1 MFTQFITI
9 LIIVSIIGCIL
20 YGRRLIKTEKVDAVF
35 GNPERAKGG
44 THWIIV
50 GSGAILLIW
59 LYYSWDIAKGFYPKS
74 ANELCQVAKVNEALL
89 GLKYQFPIEEREFKS
104 TSIIKIENKN
114 LQKITAEVQSS
125 PDLTNQ
131 QKINLVRFIDKT
143 KRLIPLLTNE
153 DLIEIETKQKLN
165 EITGKIN
172 LLSENFKKTD
182 YPFETEE
189 ELNTRLQA
197 VKEQGGWGIT
207 KIDSGTGS
215 IENTIEVPLV
225 AATKKGLKF
234 SAAAEE
240 LKIID
245 EEFFKLRNH
254 NPQFKTSIKELKDE
268 IKTYRKNLNDN
279 EEVASNYAKNIVK
292 IARRIEFASIY
303 PPNALNG
310 MQNAIVKFD
319 NLQKSEQGGL
329 RLIDILLFP
338 AGTIV
343 SSGTSCSEQ
352 GSGRWLPKPSDTLN
366 KFILMSKPSVGYKNI
381 PLLWIDMMD
390 VSKIIGFILPDWI
403 ADILPGE
410 YPVHSADGVVKQN
423 FKGKVL
429 KIVTGD
435 FKLFKIPVPYGH
447 IWDSFLRV
455 FLGLIFGILIG
466 VPLGLFMGLNRFAKG
481 FFDPLIELY
490 RPVPPLAWAP
500 LIISVLGI
508 DNTGK
513 VFLLFMVSLSIM
525 IISARA
531 GASGTQ
537 LSKIHAAHSLGASK
551 KQILRY
557 VIFPNSLPE
566 ILTGIRVA
574 VGMCWGTLVAAEFLA
589 GTTGIGFVENVAKKY
604 FQYEVIWITIF
615 IMGMLGLLFD
625 VTLRKIINKKIPQGV
640 ALKKWKT
647 NYR

>member
-9 LIIVSIIGCIL
+9 IILVSIVGCIL
-20 YGRRLIKTEKVDAVF
+20 YGRRLIKREKVDAVF

-50 GSGAILLIW
+50 GSSAILLVW

-74 ANELCQVAKVNEALL
+74 ANELCQVAKINESLL

-104 TSIIKIENKN
+104 TSVIKIENEN
-114 LQKITAEVQSS
+114 LKKISTEIKDS
-125 PDLTNQ
+125 PVLSNQ
-131 QKINLVRFIDKT
+131 QKTILVRFVNKT
-143 KRLIPLLTNE
+143 NQLIPLLTDDN
-153 DLIEIETKQKLN
+153 LMEIDTKIKIREMTEELRSLSINFQKN
-165 EITGKIN
+165 
-172 LLSENFKKTD
+172 D
-182 YPFETEE
+182 YPFETELEKNKRQKAVLE
-189 ELNTRLQA
+189 E
-197 VKEQGGWGIT
+197 GGWGIT
-207 KIDSGTGS
+207 TVQSGTGS
-215 IENTIEVPLV
+215 IENTMEVPLIP
-225 AATKKGLKF
+225 ATDKGLKF
-234 SAAAEE
+234 DAAAKE
-240 LKIID
+240 LKVIND
-245 EEFFKLRNH
+245 KFFKLKNH
-254 NPQFKTSIKELKDE
+254 NPQFKSSMKLLKDE
-268 IKTYRKNLNDN
+268 IKKYRNDLNDSD
-279 EEVASNYAKNIVK
+279 EIASTYAKNIVK

-303 PPNALNG
+303 PPGALDE
-310 MQNAIVKFD
+310 MKDAIIEFD
-319 NLQKSEQGGL
+319 VLQKKEQGGL
-329 RLIDILLFP
+329 RLIDIFFFP

-343 SSGTSCSEQ
+343 ASGPSCSEQ

-410 YPVHSADGVVKQN
+410 YPVHSKDGIVKEN
-423 FKGKVL
+423 FKSNVL

-551 KQILRY
+551 RQILRH

-625 VTLRKIINKKIPQGV
+625 ITLRKIIDKTIPWRG
-640 ALKKWKT
+640 KG
-647 NYR
+647 

>member
-1 MFTQFITI
+1 MLTQIVTL
-9 LIIVSIIGCIL
+9 LIFVAIIGSIL

-44 THWIIV
+44 THWVIV
-50 GSGAILLIW
+50 GSAAILLIW
-59 LYYSWDIAKGFYPKS
+59 LYYSWDIAKAFYPKS
-74 ANELCQVAKVNEALL
+74 ANELCQVAKINESLM
-89 GLKYQFPIEEREFKS
+89 GLKYQFPIDEREFKS

-114 LQKITAEVQSS
+114 LKKIEREIQNAPDLNDEQKII
-125 PDLTNQ
+125 L
-131 QKINLVRFIDKT
+131 LRFISKT
-143 KRLIPLLTNE
+143 SQLIPLLTNDYLME
-153 DLIEIETKQKLN
+153 ENTKSRIKEMTEEIR
-165 EITGKIN
+165 I
-172 LLSENFKKTD
+172 LSSNFKKKD
-182 YPFETEE
+182 YPFETEADKIE
-189 ELNTRLQA
+189 RLKA
-197 VKEQGGWGIT
+197 VSEQGGWGII
-207 KIDSGTGS
+207 KVQSGTGS
-215 IENTIEVPLV
+215 IENTIEVPV
-225 AATKKGLKF
+225 VPETNKGLKF
-234 SAAAEE
+234 HTAAED
-240 LKIID
+240 LKIISD
-245 EEFFKLRNH
+245 KFFKLRNH
-254 NPQFKTSIKELKDE
+254 NSNFKTSIKGLKNE
-268 IKTYRKNLNDN
+268 IKLYRESLDDS
-279 EEVASNYAKNIVK
+279 EEIASDYAKNIVK

-303 PPNALNG
+303 PPGALDE
-310 MQNAIVKFD
+310 MQSAIIEFD

-329 RLIDILLFP
+329 RLIDIILFP

-343 SSGTSCSEQ
+343 ASGPSCSEQ
-352 GSGRWLPKPSDTLN
+352 GSGRWLPKPSDTFN

-381 PLLWIDMMD
+381 PLLWIEMID
-390 VSKIIGFILPDWI
+390 VSSIIGFILPDWI
-403 ADILPGE
+403 ADILPGN
-410 YPVHSADGVVKQN
+410 YPVHTKDGIVKEN

-455 FLGLIFGILIG
+455 FLGLVFGIIIG

-551 KQILRY
+551 RQILRY

-625 VTLRKIINKKIPQGV
+625 VTLRKIIDKTIPWRG
-640 ALKKWKT
+640 KG
-647 NYR
+647 

>member
-1 MFTQFITI
+1 MLTQIITI
-9 LIIVSIIGCIL
+9 LILVSIVGCIL
-20 YGRRLIKTEKVDAVF
+20 YGRKLIKTEKIDAVF

-44 THWIIV
+44 THWVIV
-50 GSGAILLIW
+50 GSSAILLIW

-74 ANELCQVAKVNEALL
+74 ANELCQVAKINESLL
-89 GLKYQFPIEEREFKS
+89 GLKYQFPIDEREFKS

-114 LQKITAEVQSS
+114 IEKISIEIQNSQ
-125 PDLTNQ
+125 DLNSQ
-131 QKINLVRFIDKT
+131 QKTVLIDFLNKT
-143 KRLIPLLTNE
+143 GQLIPLLTKDN
-153 DLIEIETKQKLN
+153 LMEIETKQKIDG
-165 EITGKIN
+165 ITEKIN
-172 LLSENFKKTD
+172 LLIENFKKPD

-189 ELNTRLQA
+189 ELNKRLKA
-197 VKEQGGWGIT
+197 VKEQGNWGIT
-207 KIDSGTGS
+207 TVSAGTGT
-215 IENTIEVPLV
+215 IENTFEVPLIPS
-225 AATKKGLKF
+225 TDRGLKF
-234 SAAAEE
+234 NAAAEE

-254 NPQFKTSIKELKDE
+254 NPQFKNSVKKIKDE
-268 IKTYRKNLNDN
+268 IKAYRASLKDS
-279 EEVASNYAKNIVK
+279 EEIASNYAKNIVK
-292 IARRIEFASIY
+292 ITRRIEFASIY
-303 PPNALNG
+303 PPNALNK
-310 MQNAIVKFD
+310 MQKAIIEFED
-319 NLQKSEQGGL
+319 LQKSEQGNL
-329 RLIDILLFP
+329 RLIDLLLFP

-390 VSKIIGFILPDWI
+390 VSKIVGFILPDWI
-403 ADILPGE
+403 ADVLPGD
-410 YPVHSADGVVKQN
+410 YPIHSSDGVVKQN
-423 FKGKVL
+423 FKGNVL

-455 FLGLIFGILIG
+455 FLGLVFGIIIG

-537 LSKIHAAHSLGASK
+537 LSKIHAAHSLGASNR
-551 KQILRY
+551 QILRY

-625 VTLRKIINKKIPQGV
+625 VTLRKIIDKTIPWRG
-640 ALKKWKT
+640 KG
-647 NYR
+647 

>member
-1 MFTQFITI
+1 MLTQFITV
-9 LIIVSIIGCIL
+9 LIFVAIIGCIL

-44 THWIIV
+44 THWVIV
-50 GSGAILLIW
+50 GTSAILLVW

-74 ANELCQVAKVNEALL
+74 ANELCQVAKINESLL

-114 LQKITAEVQSS
+114 LQRTTNEIQNS
-125 PDLTNQ
+125 PDLSDQ
-131 QKINLVRFIDKT
+131 QKATLVGYIDRTRK
-143 KRLIPLLTNE
+143 LIPLLTNE
-153 DLIEIETKQKLN
+153 DLMEMETKLKIKEMTEQIKILSSNFQK
-165 EITGKIN
+165 K
-172 LLSENFKKTD
+172 D
-182 YPFETEE
+182 YPFETEVE
-189 ELNTRLQA
+189 KNERMKA
-197 VKEQGGWGIT
+197 ISEQGSWGIINIRT
-207 KIDSGTGS
+207 GTGS
-215 IENTIEVPLV
+215 IENTIEIPLV
-225 AATKKGLKF
+225 PETNKGLKF
-234 SAAAEE
+234 QAAANE
-240 LKIID
+240 LKIIND
-245 EEFFKLRNH
+245 KFFKLRNH
-254 NPQFKTSIKELKDE
+254 NLQFKDTIKKIKDD
-268 IKTYRKNLNDN
+268 IKAYRKSLDDTQ
-279 EEVASNYAKNIVK
+279 EVASTYGKDIVK
-292 IARRIEFASIY
+292 IARRIEYASIY
-303 PPNALNG
+303 PPTALNE
-310 MQNAIVKFD
+310 MKNAIIEFD
-319 NLQKSEQGGL
+319 NVQKEQQGGL
-329 RLIDILLFP
+329 RLVDIILFP

-343 SSGTSCSEQ
+343 SSGPSCSEQ
-352 GSGRWLPKPSDTLN
+352 GSGRWLPKPSDTFK

-381 PLLWIDMMD
+381 PLLWIEMVD
-390 VSKIIGFILPDWI
+390 VSSMIGFILPDWI

-410 YPVHSADGVVKQN
+410 YPVHTKDGVVEEN
-423 FKGKVL
+423 FKGNIYKF
-429 KIVTGD
+429 VTGD

-455 FLGLIFGILIG
+455 FLGLVFGIIIG

-551 KQILRY
+551 KQILRH

-625 VTLRKIINKKIPQGV
+625 ITLRKIIDKTIPWRG
-640 ALKKWKT
+640 KG
-647 NYR
+647 

>member
-1 MFTQFITI
+1 MLTQIVTF
-9 LIIVSIIGCIL
+9 LIFFAVIGCIL

-35 GNPERAKGG
+35 GNPERARGG

-50 GSGAILLIW
+50 GSSFLLLVW

-74 ANELCQVAKVNEALL
+74 ANELCQVAKVNDSLL

-104 TSIIKIENKN
+104 TAQIKKENKN
-114 LQKITAEVQSS
+114 LKATLNEIKFSE
-125 PDLTNQ
+125 DLNLQ
-131 QKINLVRFIDKT
+131 QKTELTDFINKT
-143 KRLIPLLTNE
+143 IQLIPLLTNE
-153 DLIEIETKQKLN
+153 DLIENETKFKIDD
-165 EITGKIN
+165 ITGKIN
-172 LLSENFKKTD
+172 LLTENFRKPE
-182 YPFETEE
+182 YPFETEQE
-189 ELNTRLQA
+189 ANERLKA
-197 VKEQGGWGIT
+197 VSEQGDWGII
-207 KIDSGTGS
+207 KVQSGTGS

-225 AATKKGLKF
+225 PETKRGLKF
-234 SAAAEE
+234 DAAAKE
-240 LKIID
+240 LQIISD
-245 EEFFKLRNH
+245 EFFKLRNH
-254 NPQFKTSIKELKDE
+254 NPQFKDKIKELKDE
-268 IKTYRKNLNDN
+268 IKAYRKNLDDTQ
-279 EEVASNYAKNIVK
+279 EVASTYAKDIVK

-303 PPNALNG
+303 PPNALNE
-310 MQNAIVKFD
+310 MQNAIINFD
-319 NLQKSEQGGL
+319 VAQKEAQGGL
-329 RLIDILLFP
+329 RFVDIFLFP

-343 SSGTSCSEQ
+343 ASGPSCSEQ
-352 GSGRWLPKPSDTLN
+352 GSGRWLPKPSDTFD
-366 KFILMSKPSVGYKNI
+366 KFMLMLKPSVGYKEI
-381 PLLWIDMMD
+381 PLLWIELVD
-390 VSKIIGFILPDWI
+390 VSKMIGFILPDWI

-410 YPVHSADGVVKQN
+410 YPVHTQDGIVKKN
-423 FKGKVL
+423 FKGQVL
-429 KIVTGD
+429 KLVTGD
-435 FKLFKIPVPYGH
+435 FKLFKVPVPYGH

-455 FLGLIFGILIG
+455 FLGLVFGILIG

-625 VTLRKIINKKIPQGV
+625 VTLRKIIDKTIPWRG
-640 ALKKWKT
+640 KG
-647 NYR
+647 

>member
-1 MFTQFITI
+1 MLTQIITI
-9 LIIVSIIGCIL
+9 LILVAIVGCIL

-44 THWIIV
+44 THWVIV
-50 GSGAILLIW
+50 GSTAILLIW

-74 ANELCQVAKVNEALL
+74 ANELCQVAKINEALL

-114 LQKITAEVQSS
+114 IKLINSEIENSQELNS
-125 PDLTNQ
+125 Q
-131 QKINLVRFIDKT
+131 QKVTLVKFINKT
-143 KRLIPLLTNE
+143 SQLIPLLTNPN
-153 DLIEIETKQKLN
+153 LIETETKQKIE

-172 LLSENFKKTD
+172 LLTENFKKPD
-182 YPFETEE
+182 YPFESEQ
-189 ELNTRLQA
+189 ELNKRLKA

-207 KIDSGTGS
+207 TVKSGTGS
-215 IENTIEVPLV
+215 IENTLEVPLV
-225 AATKKGLKF
+225 AATNRGLKF
-234 SAAAEE
+234 HAAAEE
-240 LKIID
+240 LKVID
-245 EEFFKLRNH
+245 DEFFKLRNH
-254 NPQFKTSIKELKDE
+254 NPQFKKSLKNLKEE
-268 IKTYRKNLNDN
+268 IKVYRESLNDT
-279 EEVASNYAKNIVK
+279 EELASTYAKNIIK
-292 IARRIEFASIY
+292 ITRRIEFASIY
-303 PPNALNG
+303 PPNALNN
-310 MQNAIVKFD
+310 MQNAILEFD
-319 NLQKSEQGGL
+319 NVQKSEQGGL
-329 RLIDILLFP
+329 RLIDIILFP

-352 GSGRWLPKPSDTLN
+352 GSGRWLPKPSDTFN

-403 ADILPGE
+403 ADILPGD
-410 YPVHSADGVVKQN
+410 YPIHSNDGTVKQN
-423 FKGKVL
+423 FKGNVL

-455 FLGLIFGILIG
+455 FLGLVFGIVIG

-551 KQILRY
+551 RQILRH

-625 VTLRKIINKKIPQGV
+625 ITLRKIIDKTIPWRG
-640 ALKKWKT
+640 KG
-647 NYR
+647 

>member
-1 MFTQFITI
+1 MLTQILTVLILATI
-9 LIIVSIIGCIL
+9 IGSII
-20 YGRRLIKTEKVDAVF
+20 YGRKLIQTEKVDAVF

-44 THWIIV
+44 THWVIL
-50 GSGAILLIW
+50 GSCTILLIW
-59 LYYSWDIAKGFYPKS
+59 MYYSWDIARGFYPKS
-74 ANELCQVAKVNEALL
+74 ANELCQVAKVNDSLL
-89 GLKYQFPIEEREFKS
+89 ALKYQFPIDQRELKS
-104 TSIIKIENKN
+104 TAQIKNENEN
-114 LQKITAEVQSS
+114 LRELSTEIQNSNVSS
-125 PDLTNQ
+125 Q
-131 QKINLVRFIDKT
+131 QKEILIGFLNKT
-143 KRLIPLLTNE
+143 SQLIPLLTNE
-153 DLIEIETKQKLN
+153 DLIENDTKEKII

-172 LLSENFKKTD
+172 LLTENFQKPD
-182 YPFETEE
+182 YPFETEQQLQE
-189 ELNTRLQA
+189 RLQA
-197 VKEQGGWGIT
+197 ANDEGGWGIV
-207 KIDSGTGS
+207 KVDAGSGS
-215 IENTIEVPLV
+215 IENTLEVPLIPS
-225 AATKKGLKF
+225 TDKGLKF
-234 SAAAEE
+234 HAAAEE
-240 LKIID
+240 ISLIS

-254 NPQFKTSIKELKDE
+254 NSQFKNQIKEIKDQ
-268 IKTYRKNLNDN
+268 IKIYRGELSDS
-279 EEVASNYAKNIVK
+279 EEVASEYAKNIVK

-303 PPNALNG
+303 PPNALDDLQKAVVN
-310 MQNAIVKFD
+310 FD
-319 NLQKSEQGGL
+319 NTKNEIQGGL
-329 RLIDILLFP
+329 RLVDIFLFP

-343 SSGTSCSEQ
+343 ASGQSCSEQ
-352 GSGRWLPKPSDTLN
+352 GSGRWLPKPSDTFN
-366 KFILMSKPSVGYKNI
+366 KFVLMSKPSVGYKDV
-381 PLLWIDMMD
+381 PLLWIQLID
-390 VSKIIGFILPDWI
+390 VSQMIGFLLPDWI
-403 ADILPGE
+403 ADIIPGE
-410 YPVHSADGVVKQN
+410 YPIHTKDGVVVQN
-423 FKGKVL
+423 FKGNVL
-429 KIVTGD
+429 KVVTGD
-435 FKLFKIPVPYGH
+435 FSLFKVPVPYGH

-455 FLGLIFGILIG
+455 LLGLIFGIIIG

-508 DNTGK
+508 DNSGK
-513 VFLLFMVSLSIM
+513 IFLLFMVSLSIM

-625 VTLRKIINKKIPQGV
+625 VTLRKLIDKYIPWRG
-640 ALKKWKT
+640 KG
-647 NYR
+647 

>member
-1 MFTQFITI
+1 MLTQFATI
-9 LIIVSIIGCIL
+9 LIFVAIIGCIL

-44 THWIIV
+44 THWIVV
-50 GSGAILLIW
+50 GSSAILLVW

-74 ANELCQVAKVNEALL
+74 ANELCQVAKINESLM

-114 LQKITAEVQSS
+114 LKNTANEIQNSN
-125 PDLTNQ
+125 DLNDQ
-131 QKINLVRFIDKT
+131 QKKILIGFIDKT
-143 KRLIPLLTNE
+143 TQLIPLLTNNNLME
-153 DLIEIETKQKLN
+153 MDTKIKIKEMTEEI
-165 EITGKIN
+165 KI
-172 LLSENFKKTD
+172 LSSNFKKKD

-189 ELNTRLQA
+189 EKNERLKA
-197 VKEQGGWGIT
+197 VSEQGGWGIT
-207 KIDSGTGS
+207 TVRTGTGS
-215 IENTIEVPLV
+215 IENTLEVPLV
-225 AATKKGLKF
+225 PGTNRGLKF
-234 SAAAEE
+234 HAAAAE
-240 LKIID
+240 LKVISD
-245 EEFFKLRNH
+245 KFFKLRNH
-254 NPQFKTSIKELKDE
+254 NSYFKTSIKELKNEIKAYRKSLDDSDE
-268 IKTYRKNLNDN
+268 I
-279 EEVASNYAKNIVK
+279 ASTYAKNIVK

-303 PPNALNG
+303 PPTALNA
-310 MQNAIVKFD
+310 MKDAIIEFD

-343 SSGTSCSEQ
+343 ASGPSCSEQ
-352 GSGRWLPKPSDTLN
+352 GSGRWLPKPSDTFN

-381 PLLWIDMMD
+381 PLLWIEMVD
-390 VSKIIGFILPDWI
+390 VSSMIGFILPDWI
-403 ADILPGE
+403 ADVLPGE
-410 YPVHSADGVVKQN
+410 YPVHTKDGIVKEN
-423 FKGKVL
+423 FKSKVL
-429 KIVTGD
+429 KLVTGD
-435 FKLFKIPVPYGH
+435 FKLFKVPVPYGH

-455 FLGLIFGILIG
+455 FLGLVFGIIIG

-551 KQILRY
+551 KQILRH

-625 VTLRKIINKKIPQGV
+625 ITLRKIIDKTIPWRG
-640 ALKKWKT
+640 KG
-647 NYR
+647 

>member
-1 MFTQFITI
+1 MLTQFATI
-9 LIIVSIIGCIL
+9 LIFVAIIGCIP

-44 THWIIV
+44 THWIVV
-50 GSGAILLIW
+50 GSSAILLVW

-74 ANELCQVAKVNEALL
+74 ANELCQVAKINESLM

-114 LQKITAEVQSS
+114 LKNTANEIQNSN
-125 PDLTNQ
+125 DLNDQ
-131 QKINLVRFIDKT
+131 QKKILIGFIDKT
-143 KRLIPLLTNE
+143 TQLIPLLTNNNLME
-153 DLIEIETKQKLN
+153 MDTKIKIKEMTEEI
-165 EITGKIN
+165 KI
-172 LLSENFKKTD
+172 LSSNFKKKD
-182 YPFETEE
+182 YPFETEDE
-189 ELNTRLQA
+189 KNERLKA
-197 VKEQGGWGIT
+197 VSEQGGWGIT
-207 KIDSGTGS
+207 TVRTGTGS
-215 IENTIEVPLV
+215 IENTLEVPLV
-225 AATKKGLKF
+225 PGTNRGLKF
-234 SAAAEE
+234 HAAAAE
-240 LKIID
+240 LKVISD
-245 EEFFKLRNH
+245 KFFKLRNH
-254 NPQFKTSIKELKDE
+254 NSYFKTSIKELKNE
-268 IKTYRKNLNDN
+268 IKAYRKSLDDS
-279 EEVASNYAKNIVK
+279 EEIASTYAKNIVK

-303 PPNALNG
+303 PPTALNE
-310 MQNAIVKFD
+310 MKDAIIEFD

-343 SSGTSCSEQ
+343 ASGPSCSEQ
-352 GSGRWLPKPSDTLN
+352 GSGRWLPKPSDTFN

-381 PLLWIDMMD
+381 PLLWIEMVD
-390 VSKIIGFILPDWI
+390 VSSMIGFILPDWI
-403 ADILPGE
+403 ADVLPGE
-410 YPVHSADGVVKQN
+410 YPVHTKDGIVKEN
-423 FKGKVL
+423 FKSKVL
-429 KIVTGD
+429 KLVTGD
-435 FKLFKIPVPYGH
+435 FKLFKVPVPYGH

-455 FLGLIFGILIG
+455 FLGLVFGIIIG

-551 KQILRY
+551 KQILRH

-625 VTLRKIINKKIPQGV
+625 ITLRKIIDKTIPWRG
-640 ALKKWKT
+640 KG
-647 NYR
+647 

>member
-1 MFTQFITI
+1 MITQILTI
-9 LIIVSIIGCIL
+9 LILITIIGSIV
-20 YGRRLIKTEKVDAVF
+20 YGRRLIQTEKIDAVF
-35 GNPERAKGG
+35 GNPERSKGG
-44 THWIIV
+44 THWV
-50 GSGAILLIW
+50 VLGSCSLLLIW
-59 LYYSWDIAKGFYPKS
+59 MYYSWDIARGFYPKS
-74 ANELCQVAKVNEALL
+74 ANELCQVAKINDSLL
-89 GLKYQFPIEEREFKS
+89 GLKYQFPIEQRELKS
-104 TSIIKIENKN
+104 TAQIKKENEN
-114 LQKITAEVQSS
+114 IRSL
-125 PDLTNQ
+125 LTEIQNSGVSAQ
-131 QKINLVRFIDKT
+131 QKEILIGFLNKT
-143 KRLIPLLTNE
+143 SQLIPLLTNE
-153 DLIEIETKQKLN
+153 DLIENETKEKIN

-172 LLSENFKKTD
+172 LLTENFKKPE
-182 YPFETEE
+182 YPFETKQQLQE
-189 ELNTRLQA
+189 RLDA
-197 VKEQGGWGIT
+197 ANKEGGWGIV
-207 KIDSGTGS
+207 KVDAGSGS
-215 IENTIEVPLV
+215 IENTLEVPLIPS
-225 AATKKGLKF
+225 TDLGLKF
-234 SAAAEE
+234 HVAAE
-240 LKIID
+240 KIGLIS

-254 NPQFKTSIKELKDE
+254 NSQFKDQINE
-268 IKTYRKNLNDN
+268 IKDQIKIYRGELNESED
-279 EEVASNYAKNIVK
+279 VASEYAKNIVK

-303 PPNALNG
+303 PPNAL
-310 MQNAIVKFD
+310 D
-319 NLQKSEQGGL
+319 NLQEAVVNFDNAKNEIQGGL
-329 RLIDILLFP
+329 RLVDIFLFP

-343 SSGTSCSEQ
+343 ASGQSCSEQ
-352 GSGRWLPKPSDTLN
+352 GSGRWLPKPSDTFN
-366 KFILMSKPSVGYKNI
+366 KFILMSNPSVGYKDV
-381 PLLWIDMMD
+381 PLLWIQLID
-390 VSKIIGFILPDWI
+390 VSQIIGFILPDWL
-403 ADILPGE
+403 ADIIPGE
-410 YPVHSADGVVKQN
+410 YPIHTKEGIVEQN
-423 FKGKVL
+423 FKGNVL

-435 FKLFKIPVPYGH
+435 FSLFKVPVPYGH

-455 FLGLIFGILIG
+455 LLGLIFGIIIG

-508 DNTGK
+508 DNSGK
-513 VFLLFMVSLSIM
+513 IFLLFMVSLSIM

-625 VTLRKIINKKIPQGV
+625 VTLRKLIDKYIPWRG
-640 ALKKWKT
+640 KG
-647 NYR
+647 

>member
-1 MFTQFITI
+1 MLTQIITI
-9 LIIVSIIGCIL
+9 LILVAIVGCIL

-44 THWIIV
+44 THWVIV
-50 GSGAILLIW
+50 GSTAILLIW

-74 ANELCQVAKVNEALL
+74 ANELCQVAKINEALL

-114 LQKITAEVQSS
+114 IKLINSEIENSQELNS
-125 PDLTNQ
+125 Q
-131 QKINLVRFIDKT
+131 QKVTLVKFINKT
-143 KRLIPLLTNE
+143 SQLIPLLTNPN
-153 DLIEIETKQKLN
+153 LIETETKLKIE

-172 LLSENFKKTD
+172 LLTENFKKPD
-182 YPFETEE
+182 YPFESEQ
-189 ELNTRLQA
+189 ELNKRLKA

-207 KIDSGTGS
+207 TVKSGTGS
-215 IENTIEVPLV
+215 IENTLEVPLV
-225 AATKKGLKF
+225 AATNKGLKF
-234 SAAAEE
+234 HAAAEE
-240 LKIID
+240 LKVID
-245 EEFFKLRNH
+245 DEFFKLRNH
-254 NPQFKTSIKELKDE
+254 NPQFKKSLKNLKEE
-268 IKTYRKNLNDN
+268 IKVYRESLNDT
-279 EEVASNYAKNIVK
+279 EELASTYAKNIIK
-292 IARRIEFASIY
+292 ITRRIEFASIY
-303 PPNALNG
+303 PPNALNN
-310 MQNAIVKFD
+310 MQNAILEFD
-319 NLQKSEQGGL
+319 NVQKSEQGSL
-329 RLIDILLFP
+329 RLIDIILFP

-352 GSGRWLPKPSDTLN
+352 GSGRWLPKPSDTFN

-410 YPVHSADGVVKQN
+410 YPIHSNDGSVKQN
-423 FKGKVL
+423 FKGNVL

-455 FLGLIFGILIG
+455 FLGLVFGIVIG

-551 KQILRY
+551 RQILRH

-625 VTLRKIINKKIPQGV
+625 ITLRKIIDKTIPWRG
-640 ALKKWKT
+640 KG
-647 NYR
+647 

>member
-1 MFTQFITI
+1 MLTQSITI
-9 LIIVSIIGCIL
+9 LILVSIVGCIL
-20 YGRRLIKTEKVDAVF
+20 YGRKLIKTEKVDAVF

-50 GSGAILLIW
+50 GSSAILLVW

-74 ANELCQVAKVNEALL
+74 ANELCQVAKINESLL

-104 TSIIKIENKN
+104 TSIIKIENKS
-114 LQKITAEVQSS
+114 LGKITNEIQNSQGIN
-125 PDLTNQ
+125 TQ
-131 QKINLVRFIDKT
+131 QKSTLIGFVNKT
-143 KRLIPLLTNE
+143 SQLIPLLTNE
-153 DLIEIETKQKLN
+153 NLMEMDTK
-165 EITGKIN
+165 IKIKEMTDELR
-172 LLSENFKKTD
+172 LLSSNFQKKD
-182 YPFETEE
+182 YPFETSAAKNE
-189 ELNTRLQA
+189 RQIA
-197 VKEQGGWGIT
+197 ISEQGDWGIT
-207 KIDSGTGS
+207 KIQSGTGS

-225 AATKKGLKF
+225 PATNKGLKF
-234 SAAAEE
+234 HSAAEE
-240 LKIID
+240 LTIIND
-245 EEFFKLRNH
+245 KFFKLRNH
-254 NPQFKTSIKELKDE
+254 NPQFKNSIKQLKED
-268 IKTYRKNLNDN
+268 IKIYRKNLSDAD
-279 EEVASNYAKNIVK
+279 EVASDYAKDIVE
-292 IARRIEFASIY
+292 IARRIEYASIY
-303 PPNALNG
+303 PPNALNE
-310 MQNAIVKFD
+310 MQNAIVEFD
-319 NLQKSEQGGL
+319 NLQKAEQGGL
-329 RLIDILLFP
+329 RLVDIFLFP

-403 ADILPGE
+403 ADILPGD
-410 YPVHSADGVVKQN
+410 YPVHSSDGVVKQN
-423 FKGKVL
+423 FKGQVL
-429 KIVTGD
+429 KVVTGD

-455 FLGLIFGILIG
+455 FLGLVFGILIG

-537 LSKIHAAHSLGASK
+537 LSKIHAAHSLGASN

-625 VTLRKIINKKIPQGV
+625 VTLRKIIDKTIPWRG
-640 ALKKWKT
+640 KG
-647 NYR
+647 